1 MKRKTKD
8 FELLSAYLDNELSY
22 EERVQL
28 EENIKSSLQ
37 LQKKLEDLKR
47 IKQLT
52 SSAYNKIPE
61 SPYFE
66 TRLFASLDAK
76 EPWYKKVLKWSP
88 AIGLAFATIIIMVV
102 LKSNPE
108 TFNNLIDTQKSNIAG
123 FYKENLQPLLFAA
136 DLNREDIFN
145 FAMYKQ
151 LPLDKDDK
159 QFLHIGYDKTGKEYF
174 EIKSVEPQKDENNFE
189 KFVIALNLDEN
200 GKKQIDS
207 IMNQYAEEPSSDKQ
221 K

>member
-1 MKRKTKD
+1 MNRKSKD

-28 EENIKSSLQ
+28 EKTIKSSLL
-37 LQKKLEDLKR
+37 LQKKLEDLKK

-66 TRLFASLDAK
+66 TRLFASLDSQK
-76 EPWYKKVLKWSP
+76 SWYKKVLKWSP
-88 AIGLAFATIIIMVV
+88 AIGLAFTTIIIMVV

-108 TFNNLIDTQKSNIAG
+108 IFNNLIEQQKSNITG

-136 DLNREDIFN
+136 DLNNEDIFN

-151 LPLDKDDK
+151 LPLDKDDR
-159 QFLHIGYDKTGKEYF
+159 QILHIDYDNTGKEFF
-174 EIKSVEPQKDENNFE
+174 EIKSVEPNQNENTLAGTIFA
-189 KFVIALNLDEN
+189 ALLR
-200 GKKQIDS
+200 
-207 IMNQYAEEPSSDKQ
+207 ACWW
-221 K
+221 